1 MQGFFRE
8 IKNAFQFLPRIKLL
22 ESGSSPL
29 RCSCIPQPGLT
40 PPGWDR
46 DGGRPPP
53 NPAMPPWCCPGSRL
67 RAPLLSP
74 QGRLPRYL
82 IHQSLA
88 ATMFEFAF
96 HLRQRVS
103 ELSGKP

>member
-8 IKNAFQFLPRIKLL
+8 IKPAIQFLPRSELWG
-22 ESGSSPL
+22 SGSSPL
-29 RCSCIPQPGLT
+29 RCSSSPQPGLT
-40 PPGWDR
+40 PPAWAGAWF
-46 DGGRPPP
+46 
-53 NPAMPPWCCPGSRL
+53 PARCRPGSQL
-67 RAPLLSP
+67 GAALLSA

-96 HLRQRVS
+96 HLRQRIG

>member
-1 MQGFFRE
+1 M
-8 IKNAFQFLPRIKLL
+8 FQFLPRSKLL

-29 RCSCIPQPGLT
+29 RCSCIPQPWLT
-40 PPGWDR
+40 PLGQ
-46 DGGRPPP
+46 DGGQPRALNPVMPPP
-53 NPAMPPWCCPGSRL
+53 CCLDSRL
-67 RAPLLSP
+67 RALLLSP